1 MALGG
6 GSFITQNKVLPGA
19 YINFVSAARASS
31 TLSDRGIVALAL
43 ELDWGPD
50 EEIFTVTQEEFQNNS
65 FKMFGYEYK
74 HEKLKGLR
82 DLFKNA
88 KKAYLYKL
96 NVGVKASNAYATAKY
111 KGSRGNEIK
120 IVIAANVD
128 DPSKYDVSTYLGT
141 SLVDMQIVSTAKELI
156 GNTYVDFITTA
167 TLQVTAGTALTG
179 GTNGDPVTGTEY
191 QGFLDK
197 IESYSF
203 NALGCLSTTE
213 SIKNTFIAF
222 TKRMR
227 DEMGVKFQLV
237 GHKCNSAEYEGVI
250 SVENV
255 VLDNG
260 AIGSELVYWTL
271 GAEGACAVNKSCTNK
286 KYDGEYIIDVNYKQ
300 GQLESAIKDGK
311 LIFHKVG
318 EEVRVL
324 ADINTFTT
332 ITDEKGEDF
341 KSNQTIRVLDQIAND
356 TAALFNNKYL
366 GNIPN
371 DKSGRISLWNDIVT
385 INKELQ
391 KIRAIE
397 EFNPDNIVVE
407 QGNSKKSVV
416 VGQGIT
422 SVNAME
428 QLYMTVVVQ

>member
-96 NVGVKASNAYATAKY
+96 NGGVKASNAYATAKY

-156 GNTYVDFITTA
+156 GNTFVDFITTA
-167 TLQVTAGTALTG
+167 TLQVNAGTALTG

-416 VGQGIT
+416 VGQSIT
-422 SVNAME
+422 PINAME

>member
-96 NVGVKASNAYATAKY
+96 NVGVKASNAYATAKD

>member
-96 NVGVKASNAYATAKY
+96 NGGVKASNAYATAKY

-141 SLVDMQIVSTAKELI
+141 SLVDMQIVSTTKELI

-203 NALGCLSTTE
+203 NTLGCLSTTE

-237 GHKCNSAEYEGVI
+237 GHKCNGAEYEGVI

-332 ITDEKGEDF
+332 TTDEKGEDF

>member
-50 EEIFTVTQEEFQNNS
+50 EETFTVTQEEFQNNS

-96 NVGVKASNAYATAKY
+96 NGGVKASNAYATAKY

-156 GNTYVDFITTA
+156 GNTFVDFITTA
-167 TLQVTAGTALTG
+167 TLQVNAGTALTG

-311 LIFHKVG
+311 LILHKVG

-324 ADINTFTT
+324 SDVNTFTT

-397 EFNPDNIVVE
+397 EFNPDNISVE

-416 VGQGIT
+416 ISQSIT
-422 SVNAME
+422 PINAME
-428 QLYMTVVVQ
+428 QLYMTVIVQ

>member
-96 NVGVKASNAYATAKY
+96 NGGVKASNAYATAKY

-203 NALGCLSTTE
+203 NTLGCLSTTE

-286 KYDGEYIIDVNYKQ
+286 KYDGEYTIDVNYKQ

-324 ADINTFTT
+324 SDINTFTT
-332 ITDEKGEDF
+332 TTDEKGEDF

-416 VGQGIT
+416 VGQSIT
-422 SVNAME
+422 PINAME

>member
-31 TLSDRGIVALAL
+31 TLSDRGIVALPI

-65 FKMFGYEYK
+65 FKIFGYEYK
-74 HEKLKGLR
+74 HERLKGLR
-82 DLFKNA
+82 DLFRNA
-88 KKAYLYKL
+88 KIAYLYKL
-96 NVGVKASNAYATAKY
+96 NGGVKASNAYATAKY
-111 KGSRGNEIK
+111 RGTRGNDIK
-120 IVIAANVD
+120 IVIDANVD
-128 DPSKYDVSTYLGT
+128 EPSKYDVSTYLGT
-141 SLVDMQIVSTAKELI
+141 SLVDIQTVNTAKELI
-156 GNTYVDFITTA
+156 NNNYVDFLTTA
-167 TLQVTAGTALTG
+167 TLQVTAGTVLTG
-179 GTNGDPVTGTEY
+179 GTNGDQITGTEY

-203 NALGCLSTTE
+203 NALGCLSVTE
-213 SIKNTFIAF
+213 SIKNTFVAF

-237 GHKCNSAEYEGVI
+237 GHKCNSSDYEGVI

-255 VLDNG
+255 VSDDG

-286 KYDGEYIIDVNYKQ
+286 KYDGEYAIDVNYKQ
-300 GQLESAIKDGK
+300 GQLEAAIKAGK

-324 ADINTFTT
+324 TDINTFVS
-332 ITDEKGEDF
+332 ITDEKGKDF
-341 KSNQTIRVLDQIAND
+341 KNNQTIRVLDQVAND

-371 DKSGRISLWNDIVT
+371 DKSGRVSLWNDIVT

-397 EFNPDNIVVE
+397 EFNPDDIVVE

-422 SVNAME
+422 PVNAME